1 MLTKLENPHATFS
14 EKHILAE
21 EFKAKFLTK
30 ELDLNQ
36 EAEERMECLQLIAEV
51 NSLEEEIADLVEKNE
66 GGSLPHEKAFLSL
79 EDKWIEEEINSKRNK
94 LEIISLEQQIK
105 DLKEKEHLL
114 EARLV
119 QKLKEEGL
127 KHLGNLNVTPSYSW

>member
-14 EKHILAE
+14 EKQILAE

-30 ELDLNQ
+30 ELDMNQ

-51 NSLEEEIADLVEKNE
+51 NSLEEEIADLVEKNG
-66 GGSLPHEKAFLSL
+66 GGSLPHEKAFFSL
-79 EDKWIEEEINSKRNK
+79 EDKWIEEEENSKRNK

-127 KHLGNLNVTPSYSW
+127 KQLGNLNVAPSYSW